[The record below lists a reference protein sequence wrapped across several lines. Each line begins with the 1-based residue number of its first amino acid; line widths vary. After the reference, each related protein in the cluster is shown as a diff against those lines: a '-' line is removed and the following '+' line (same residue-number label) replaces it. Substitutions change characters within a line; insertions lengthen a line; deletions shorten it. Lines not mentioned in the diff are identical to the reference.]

1 MEINNKFVE
10 ALEENCLNQAVTE
23 PTRQDNI
30 LDLVL
35 TTNPS
40 IIENISVEDGMSD
53 HKIVIT
59 DINIKTKPKKTVPR
73 KVYIYKKANM
83 NGINQ
88 HLDKENKMFL
98 PIIQKQIAFKN
109 VGENLKKYYHRL

>member
-1 MEINNKFVE
+1 MEINNKFIE

-23 PTRQDNI
+23 PTRQDSI

-40 IIENISVEDGMSD
+40 IIEHISVEDGMSY

-59 DINIKTKPKKTVPR
+59 DINIKPKQR
-73 KVYIYKKANM
+73 
-83 NGINQ
+83 
-88 HLDKENKMFL
+88 
-98 PIIQKQIAFKN
+98 
-109 VGENLKKYYHRL
+109 